1 MEQQNISYIIFE
13 TINNLLNNL
22 FSSIDTTL
30 YEILDELAFIDTN
43 ILKISFFEKIFGTS
57 STNGL
62 LLIANSLLIAFVIYY
77 AVKLAYSNYT
87 SQPVESPHH
96 FVFRL
101 LILGIS
107 INSSFFIC
115 EQILNINHLLSSSIQ
130 ELGQSIFGF
139 SISFSKLIEKLN
151 VDIYSI
157 TSDFNIF
164 SFDGISKTFITISL
178 FNLIFSYSLRYI
190 MIKLFC
196 LLTPFAL
203 LTLLNNSTSW
213 FFKSWIR
220 CIFSLLIMQSFI
232 ALILLLVFS
241 ISFNSNTMSKLTY
254 LGCIYALVH
263 INSYIRQLIG
273 GISTD
278 VSNNFG
284 ISPNLFNRRS

>member
-22 FSSIDTTL
+22 LSSIDTTL

-178 FNLIFSYSLRYI
+178 FNLF
-190 MIKLFC
+190 F
-196 LLTPFAL
+196 LLSKVYYDK
-203 LTLLNNSTSW
+203 TLLPTNSICTIDIIKQ
-213 FFKSWIR
+213 FNK
-220 CIFSLLIMQSFI
+220 
-232 ALILLLVFS
+232 LVF
-241 ISFNSNTMSKLTY
+241 
-254 LGCIYALVH
+254 
-263 INSYIRQLIG
+263 
-273 GISTD
+273 
-278 VSNNFG
+278 
-284 ISPNLFNRRS
+284 

>member
-22 FSSIDTTL
+22 LSSIDTTL

-130 ELGQSIFGF
+130 
-139 SISFSKLIEKLN
+139 
-151 VDIYSI
+151 
-157 TSDFNIF
+157 
-164 SFDGISKTFITISL
+164 
-178 FNLIFSYSLRYI
+178 
-190 MIKLFC
+190 
-196 LLTPFAL
+196 
-203 LTLLNNSTSW
+203 
-213 FFKSWIR
+213 
-220 CIFSLLIMQSFI
+220 
-232 ALILLLVFS
+232 
-241 ISFNSNTMSKLTY
+241 
-254 LGCIYALVH
+254 
-263 INSYIRQLIG
+263 
-273 GISTD
+273 
-278 VSNNFG
+278 
-284 ISPNLFNRRS
+284 

>member
-1 MEQQNISYIIFE
+1 M
-13 TINNLLNNL
+13 
-22 FSSIDTTL
+22 
-30 YEILDELAFIDTN
+30 
-43 ILKISFFEKIFGTS
+43 KKIFGTS

-178 FNLIFSYSLRYI
+178 FNLIF
-190 MIKLFC
+190 
-196 LLTPFAL
+196 
-203 LTLLNNSTSW
+203 LTL
-213 FFKSWIR
+213 
-220 CIFSLLIMQSFI
+220 
-232 ALILLLVFS
+232 
-241 ISFNSNTMSKLTY
+241 
-254 LGCIYALVH
+254 
-263 INSYIRQLIG
+263 
-273 GISTD
+273 
-278 VSNNFG
+278 
-284 ISPNLFNRRS
+284 

>member
-22 FSSIDTTL
+22 LSSIDTTL

-151 VDIYSI
+151 EVQKMKVRGLADSEVY
-157 TSDFNIF
+157 
-164 SFDGISKTFITISL
+164 
-178 FNLIFSYSLRYI
+178 
-190 MIKLFC
+190 
-196 LLTPFAL
+196 
-203 LTLLNNSTSW
+203 
-213 FFKSWIR
+213 
-220 CIFSLLIMQSFI
+220 
-232 ALILLLVFS
+232 
-241 ISFNSNTMSKLTY
+241 Y
-254 LGCIYALVH
+254 LMEFPKHL
-263 INSYIRQLIG
+263 
-273 GISTD
+273 
-278 VSNNFG
+278 
-284 ISPNLFNRRS
+284 